1 MVDGK
6 RIRVLAKQIPGG
18 KSLHEMTD
26 PTPLKTFSVA
36 NHTARVYETI
46 EQMGQAAA
54 EAAAAVI
61 RDVLDRK
68 DTARIM
74 IGTGNSQETTIGAL
88 VRRTDLDWSR
98 IEVFHMDEYIG
109 LPADHPA
116 SFRLWLKKCVADIAK
131 PAAMHYINGD
141 APDIEAEIRRYT
153 DLLHAADLDMTFLG
167 FGENGHIAFN
177 DPHVA
182 DFNDKAT
189 LKVVDLDEA
198 CRRQQ
203 VGEGHFP
210 DLESVP
216 THALTVTCSGLFRA
230 KKWIVVV
237 PETRKAQA
245 VHDALTGPIST
256 TCPGSLVRKHPAAQ
270 LFLDK
275 DAASLLPD

>member
-6 RIRVLAKQIPGG
+6 RIRILAKQIPDGE
-18 KSLHEMTD
+18 SLHDMTD
-26 PTPLKTFSVA
+26 PTPFKTFTVA
-36 NHTARVYETI
+36 DHTARVFENI
-46 EQMGQAAA
+46 EDMGIAAA
-54 EAAAAVI
+54 EAATTVI
-61 RDVLDRK
+61 REVLDRK
-68 DTARIM
+68 QTARIM
-74 IGTGNSQETTIGAL
+74 IGTGNSQESTIGAL
-88 VRRTDLDWSR
+88 VQRTDLDWSR

-116 SFRLWLKKCVADIAK
+116 SFRLWLKTRVDDIAR
-131 PAAMHYINGD
+131 PAAMHYIEGD
-141 APDIEAEIRRYT
+141 AQDIEAEIRRYT
-153 DLLHAADLDMTFLG
+153 ELLNAADLDMTFLG

-182 DFNDKAT
+182 DFNDKAM

-210 DLESVP
+210 DLGSVP

-230 KKWIVVV
+230 KNWIVVV

-245 VHDALTGPIST
+245 VHDALTGPISPV
-256 TCPGSLVRKHPAAQ
+256 CPGSLVRKHPAAR
-270 LFLDK
+270 LFFDK

>member
-1 MVDGK
+1 VVDGK
-6 RIRVLAKQIPGG
+6 RIRTLAKQIPKR
-18 KSLHEMTD
+18 KSFNDMTQS
-26 PTPLKTFSVA
+26 TPVKTFPVGD
-36 NHTARVYETI
+36 HTARVYNTI
-46 EQMGQAAA
+46 QEMGQAASQ
-54 EAAAAVI
+54 AAASVI
-61 RDVLDRK
+61 LEVLDRK

-74 IGTGNSQETTIGAL
+74 IGTGNSQEATIGAL
-88 VRRTDLDWSR
+88 VQRTDLDWSR

-116 SFRLWLKKCVADIAK
+116 SFRLWLKTRVADIAK
-131 PAAMHYINGD
+131 PAAMHYIEGD

-153 DLLHAADLDMTFLG
+153 ELLNADELDMSFLG

-210 DLESVP
+210 DLNSVP

-230 KKWIVVV
+230 KNWIVVV

-245 VHDALTGPIST
+245 VHDAFTGPVST
-256 TCPGSLVRKHPAAQ
+256 TCPGSLVRRHPAAQ
-270 LFLDK
+270 LFLDR